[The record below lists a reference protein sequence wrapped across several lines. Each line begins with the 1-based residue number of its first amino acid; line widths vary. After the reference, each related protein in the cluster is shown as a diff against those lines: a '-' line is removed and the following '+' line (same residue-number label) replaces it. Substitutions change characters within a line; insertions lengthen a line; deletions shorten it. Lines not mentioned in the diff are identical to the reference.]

1 MRKLEVI
8 SSWVHLVAELKS
20 LDASLH
26 QYDEPKK
33 AGSKEKMKN
42 NNSRCINRNT
52 APLADSLRAGPLPPV
67 FFLTAMS
74 YWPLKFVAHKSKIS
88 LRMILAFHQSTRTKA
103 WEVSWFYHPTAQLPV
118 SCQIPNVVYMKCFS
132 CRSLYKNVSN
142 QEPWDRPNLKNKK

>member
-42 NNSRCINRNT
+42 NNSWCINRNT
-52 APLADSLRAGPLPPV
+52 AQLADSLRAGPLPPV

-74 YWPLKFVAHKSKIS
+74 YWPLKFEAHKSKIS
-88 LRMILAFHQSTRTKA
+88 LRMIFAFHQST
-103 WEVSWFYHPTAQLPV
+103 
-118 SCQIPNVVYMKCFS
+118 N
-132 CRSLYKNVSN
+132 
-142 QEPWDRPNLKNKK
+142 KNKGMKSFLILPSNRTIASVLSNP